1 MKKFETQRKLPKLKP
16 TAYRKQKIKTL
27 ETEFWKLSE
36 QDRID
41 YQTKLAETRNTD
53 LMFKHFKRMSKEYAL
68 PSTVFRNGQ
77 ESNSVKETLNLF
89 DNYFQYVYSPKNK
102 SPNFDT
108 SASTIQRYLDD
119 MDETKSRGPDGI
131 PPLFIKTL
139 AAPLSKALNLIFRN
153 IKRRKRIPKVWK
165 ISAISSSHK
174 KSSKKD
180 VSNYRPVAI
189 LDIFEKVFK
198 KCLYSS
204 IYDCF
209 SDQMNFFPIWL
220 CQEQVC
226 QKKFSFFTEN
236 LQ

>member
-41 YQTKLAETRNTD
+41 YQTKLAETRNTA
-53 LMFKHFKRMSKEYAL
+53 LMFKHFKRKSKEYAL

-139 AAPLSKALNLIFRN
+139 AASLSKALNLLNF
-153 IKRRKRIPKVWK
+153 
-165 ISAISSSHK
+165 
-174 KSSKKD
+174 
-180 VSNYRPVAI
+180 
-189 LDIFEKVFK
+189 DI
-198 KCLYSS
+198 
-204 IYDCF
+204 
-209 SDQMNFFPIWL
+209 
-220 CQEQVC
+220 
-226 QKKFSFFTEN
+226 
-236 LQ
+236 